1 MGARYNIDKERL
13 KKLTKLSKDQ
23 TNRMPAKLMQE
34 LSILKAQ
41 EDMSL
46 ATMSKEKMIKIRDY
60 LLELVSFER
69 ATKADQ
75 ARLMIIQERLSI

>member
-46 ATMSKEKMIKIRDY
+46 AKMSKETMIKIRDY
-60 LLELVSFER
+60 LLELVSYER